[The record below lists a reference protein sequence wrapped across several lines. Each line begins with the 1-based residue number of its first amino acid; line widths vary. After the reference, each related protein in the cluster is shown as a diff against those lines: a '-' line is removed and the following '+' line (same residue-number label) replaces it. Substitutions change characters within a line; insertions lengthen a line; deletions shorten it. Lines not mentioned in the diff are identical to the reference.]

1 MSDPVYCDHCRK
13 PGYRPRMYPAPRD
26 WLFLEAKD
34 DADDTPGQEIIVFA
48 CSPECAVALWKIGPG
63 PRFAAEEVMGA

>member
-1 MSDPVYCDHCRK
+1 
-13 PGYRPRMYPAPRD
+13 MYPAPKD

-34 DADDTPGQEIIVFA
+34 DADDTPGHEIIVFA

-63 PRFAAEEVMGA
+63 PRFTAAEVMGA